1 MTDRGKIEG
10 DAVDA
15 AIGWHL
21 RLPSATREEWQDF
34 IAWLEAD
41 PAHAAAYDRLTLD
54 DELLAPSLLETP
66 APVPQAAN
74 DAGPPARRWRPA
86 VWVGPGIAAAGAVAL
101 VVGLPGSDA
110 TGGRTIETGPGQR
123 KQVAFADGSRI
134 TLNGGTRLLLE
145 RGNPRFAAL
154 EAGEATFEIK
164 HDATNPFIVKS
175 GALTL
180 HDLGTTFNVARL
192 GRRLGVQVSEGAV
205 LFEPQ
210 REALTIRPGVALS
223 VDETGRKVV
232 FSRVATSEVGGWRH
246 GRLSFGAE
254 RLADVAAAISR
265 ATGTAVTVA
274 PALADT
280 PFTGS
285 LRVHAARPAATIER
299 IAALSGNRAVRDGD
313 AWMIVPI
320 DHASD

>member
-1 MTDRGKIEG
+1 ML
-10 DAVDA
+10 AMP
-15 AIGWHL
+15 HL
-21 RLPSATREEWQDF
+21 RIKD
-34 IAWLEAD
+34 
-41 PAHAAAYDRLTLD
+41 AAAYLGVSD
-54 DELLAPSLLETP
+54 DT
-66 APVPQAAN
+66 V
-74 DAGPPARRWRPA
+74 RRWVDR
-86 VWVGPGIAAAGAVAL
+86 GLLHAGT
-101 VVGLPGSDA
+101 D
-110 TGGRTIETGPGQR
+110 
-123 KQVAFADGSRI
+123 
-134 TLNGGTRLLLE
+134 
-145 RGNPRFAAL
+145 
-154 EAGEATFEIK
+154 EA
-164 HDATNPFIVKS
+164 
-175 GALTL
+175 
-180 HDLGTTFNVARL
+180 
-192 GRRLGVQVSEGAV
+192 
-205 LFEPQ
+205 
-210 REALTIRPGVALS
+210 
-223 VDETGRKVV
+223 GRKVV